1 MPFWTLHKPKRLL
14 VNVGKRGVVA
24 LNGAALQL
32 ENCGSRA
39 TKGANAWVEVMGS
52 VSRPEVSAHL
62 AAMHGSVAAM
72 VPMATLKDRG
82 VGCNTYIQD
91 KPSFNV

>member
-1 MPFWTLHKPKRLL
+1 MLYFAWQ

-39 TKGANAWVEVMGS
+39 TKGKYIGFLCIFATSAS
-52 VSRPEVSAHL
+52 SRHKHE
-62 AAMHGSVAAM
+62 
-72 VPMATLKDRG
+72 
-82 VGCNTYIQD
+82 
-91 KPSFNV
+91 